1 MILHKKGLVNLMTQ
15 QLEKRLVNEYFSE
28 HFLDK
33 HVQRRVALGPTSVLM
48 VNKELGVVTRW
59 ADAIVFDS
67 DRVTI
72 IEFKMEPKP
81 DAVGQLLEYEK
92 LFRQTLGFQNYW
104 KLPIY
109 NVLVTTRVDEHLK
122 ELAEEH
128 GIEYQVF
135 RPAWIEF
142 WEKRRFRL

>member
-1 MILHKKGLVNLMTQ
+1 MTQ

-28 HFLDK
+28 NFLDK
-33 HVQRRVALGPTSVLM
+33 HVQRRAILGPTQVMM
-48 VNKELGVVTRW
+48 VNKELGVVSRW
-59 ADAIVFDS
+59 ADAIVFEPT
-67 DRVTI
+67 RITI

-92 LFRQTLGFQNYW
+92 LFRQTLGFREYW
-104 KLPIY
+104 RLPIY
-109 NVLVTTRVDEHLK
+109 KLLVTTRVDESLK
-122 ELAEEH
+122 ELCVEQ

-135 RPAWIEF
+135 RPEWIPF

>member
-1 MILHKKGLVNLMTQ
+1 MIFMTQ

-48 VNKELGVVTRW
+48 VNKALNVVTRW
-59 ADAIVFDS
+59 ADAIIFDT
-67 DRVTI
+67 DRITI
-72 IEFKMEPKP
+72 VEFKMEPKP

-109 NVLVTTRVDEHLK
+109 KILVTTRVDDALK
-122 ELAEEH
+122 ELSEEQS
-128 GIEYQVF
+128 IDYQVF
-135 RPAWIEF
+135 RPDWIPF